1 MGAPFS
7 VESRIRLGASD
18 SSHYQKLL
26 DQPLDITF
34 VPRMSL
40 FPWNMVIKQQC
51 DGVYGEATRVRYIGL
66 LLVMLVQAKQKLE
79 RKHLVGI
86 EKKLTDQQYAHIGPM
101 QGRGTKVLTYWPTT
115 SHCGKYLHTA
125 CAFTAFYCTIF
136 GFVFYDFSCSSF
148 SFQFFCS
155 LLPRDALRGIATV
168 SRPPVCPSVRLSVCN
183 VDLLWSYRVVQK
195 SGTPVLI
202 LR

>member
-66 LLVMLVQAKQKLE
+66 LLVMLV
-79 RKHLVGI
+79 
-86 EKKLTDQQYAHIGPM
+86 
-101 QGRGTKVLTYWPTT
+101 
-115 SHCGKYLHTA
+115 
-125 CAFTAFYCTIF
+125 
-136 GFVFYDFSCSSF
+136 
-148 SFQFFCS
+148 
-155 LLPRDALRGIATV
+155 
-168 SRPPVCPSVRLSVCN
+168 
-183 VDLLWSYRVVQK
+183 
-195 SGTPVLI
+195 
-202 LR
+202 